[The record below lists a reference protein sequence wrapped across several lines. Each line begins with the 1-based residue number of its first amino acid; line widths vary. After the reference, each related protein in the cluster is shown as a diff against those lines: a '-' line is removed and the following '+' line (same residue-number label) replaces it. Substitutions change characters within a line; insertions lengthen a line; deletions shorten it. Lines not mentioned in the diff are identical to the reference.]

1 MYAFHFISCIDKYS
15 ENYQREIMS
24 KKREREKSEPQT
36 AKGKQEKNMSNYEEA
51 KMPMFDG

>member
-1 MYAFHFISCIDKYS
+1 
-15 ENYQREIMS
+15 MS

-51 KMPMFDG
+51 KVPMFDG